1 MDKKSLRNLVQY
13 KDLSEEEFEEIYTA
27 HKAESTEK
35 RRKQEKHLKRIS
47 QKMTEFEKDY
57 EIGDLKYNDKQML
70 NSLIEGL
77 IALEDLEEHSR
88 KIREKEFLDEDS
100 IEDLRKLTFTISKQR
115 TDISKIQDDLR
126 IARKGRESEKD
137 LSVLNYI
144 EKLKKDAA
152 LFYEKKQ
159 NYVFCPKCRM
169 LLFTGWFLYPDENN
183 AIKLTCGRTYQDD
196 ESMEK
201 ESGCGHTFT
210 VTSKELVEKKNKNIE
225 DVIT

>member
-13 KDLSEEEFEEIYTA
+13 KDLSDKDFEELYKE
-27 HKAESTEK
+27 HQSESAEK
-35 RRKQEKHLKRIS
+35 KKKQERHLKRIS
-47 QKMTEFEKDY
+47 KKMTEFEKDY

-70 NSLIEGL
+70 QSLIEGL
-77 IALEDLEEHSR
+77 IALEDLEDHSR
-88 KIREKEFLDEDS
+88 RIREKELLDEDS

-115 TDISKIQDDLR
+115 SDISKIQDDLR

-144 EKLKKDAA
+144 EKLKKDAT

-169 LLFTGWFLYPDENN
+169 LLFTGWFLFPNENN
-183 AIKLTCGRTYQDD
+183 AVKLTCGRTFQDD
-196 ESMEK
+196 ESMKKEK
-201 ESGCGHTFT
+201 GCGHTFT
-210 VTSKELVEKKNKNIE
+210 ITSKELVKRKNKNLE